1 MTEDIWNKLADI
13 LDTVIEPE
21 SNLSISELAIVA
33 GIKHDEDN
41 KQFLVYMN
49 PLDKAKACCMV
60 FQLVGYSEVEV
71 LLKEAIE
78 HFFPTQTVVFKNP
91 WFFLYKSSIIKN
103 GTLIKCLLSSLFP
116 NFTYFN
122 NSSCC
127 HFHILYSNVLGNG
140 MKIMPARKK
149 VGSWQAHIT

>member
-1 MTEDIWNKLADI
+1 LADI

-91 WFFLYKSSIIKN
+91 
-103 GTLIKCLLSSLFP
+103 
-116 NFTYFN
+116 
-122 NSSCC
+122 
-127 HFHILYSNVLGNG
+127 
-140 MKIMPARKK
+140 
-149 VGSWQAHIT
+149 